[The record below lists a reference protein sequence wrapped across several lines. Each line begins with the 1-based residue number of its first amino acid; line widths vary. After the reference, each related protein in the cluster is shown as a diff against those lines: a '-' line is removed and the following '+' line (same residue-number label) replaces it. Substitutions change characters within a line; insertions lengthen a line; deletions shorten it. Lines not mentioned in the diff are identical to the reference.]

1 MDISRTCCGAE
12 LARPDGCETLAS
24 PSGTPRSIIGHMLTA
39 RGNCITV
46 AEDIAV
52 VAAAAVEDVEHTS
65 GALLAA
71 DCAPL
76 LTPL

>member
-1 MDISRTCCGAE
+1 MDISRTCGVE

-24 PSGTPRSIIGHMLTA
+24 PSGTPRSVIGHMLTA

-52 VAAAAVEDVEHTS
+52 AAAAVEDASEVPV
-65 GALLAA
+65 LLAA

-76 LTPL
+76 PTP

>member
-1 MDISRTCCGAE
+1 MDISRTCGVE

-24 PSGTPRSIIGHMLTA
+24 PSGTPRSVIGHMPTA

-52 VAAAAVEDVEHTS
+52 AAAAAAAVEDASEVPT
-65 GALLAA
+65 LLAA

-76 LTPL
+76 LTP